1 MRPRSATPTSATLAG
16 LGWGT
21 TIRTGAPSPSC
32 QSAPKL
38 RSYPIPAG
46 SAYPSGHPQVLS
58 SGLNRDPSCQD
69 CQPTL
74 YRPLGST
81 QAPEGNA
88 CYQAWR
94 PGPAPVAWARPR
106 HHLPRESASFLPFTF
121 CSTLKVF
128 IGGED
133 SQPPLP
139 PGSLFLKQEPH
150 RSLSS
155 SGQSNQY
162 RWRMQPILLEG
173 GRVEEPRLGMHERS
187 C

>member
-74 YRPLGST
+74 YRPPREHPGPRGQRLLPGLET
-81 QAPEGNA
+81 RP
-88 CYQAWR
+88 R
-94 PGPAPVAWARPR
+94 PGCLGPASPPSPSGERLIPAL
-106 HHLPRESASFLPFTF
+106 HFL
-121 CSTLKVF
+121 LYLEG
-128 IGGED
+128 IYRWRG
-133 SQPPLP
+133 QPAPLP

-155 SGQSNQY
+155 LGQSNQY

-173 GRVEEPRLGMHERS
+173 GRVEDPRLGMHERS